1 MSRLFE
7 NKNIM
12 NPMNPDEVF
21 TCKDL
26 INGNLFDSLTCVFV
40 YCRL

>member
-1 MSRLFE
+1 MEFSFMSRLFE

-26 INGNLFDSLTCVFV
+26 INGNLTLP
-40 YCRL
+40 Y